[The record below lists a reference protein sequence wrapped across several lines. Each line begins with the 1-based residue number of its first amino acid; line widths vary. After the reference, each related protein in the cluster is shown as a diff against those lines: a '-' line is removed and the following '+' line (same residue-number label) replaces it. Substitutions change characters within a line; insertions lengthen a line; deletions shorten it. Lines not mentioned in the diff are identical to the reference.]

1 MKCPRCNVDIKPTE
15 PGEYGFVTLDICPD
29 CKGAWFDKG
38 ELDRVDDSVWVDAE
52 REIEMRE
59 AESDHEGLKFPL
71 CDAMLQAI
79 SPVDA
84 AELIIDRCPNC
95 EGFWLDDGELEK
107 MRDVVDQK
115 HTELWKSVVHLR
127 RPPDWSRLRWVVYCY
142 KTFR

>member
-1 MKCPRCNVDIKPTE
+1 MKCPRCNVDLKPTE
-15 PGEYGFVTLDICPD
+15 HGFVTLDICPD

-38 ELDRVDDSVWVDAE
+38 ELDRLDDSVWVDAE
-52 REIEMRE
+52 QEIEMRE
-59 AESDHEGLKFPL
+59 AESGHDGLDCPS
-71 CDAMLQAI
+71 CDTVLQAI

-107 MRDVVDQK
+107 MRDVVDQE
-115 HTELWKSVVHLR
+115 HAELRKSAVYLR
-127 RPPDWSRLRWVVYCY
+127 RPQDWSRLRWLVYRY